1 MGTNKKTKLDP
12 NDVADILIVVRNDG
26 AFAIDKQTILAH
38 ATSGGD
44 GFDVKITKDQ
54 IIELSSKI
62 TQKTKFNTNLK
73 KVVIN
78 AIKQA
83 IPRI

>member
-12 NDVADILIVVRNDG
+12 SEVADVLIVVRNDG
-26 AFAIDKQTILAH
+26 AFAIDKQTILAN

-44 GFDVKITKDQ
+44 GFEVKVTKDQ
-54 IIELSSKI
+54 IVELSGKI
-62 TQKTKFNTNLK
+62 TQKTEFNTNLK